1 MEKIRNIKNIKKNL
15 KEKSLKVKPIKNGT
29 VIDHITK
36 GKALKVYKVLNLNN
50 NQTVTIAMNVSS
62 KKNEKKDILKIE
74 GIELSKEDVNKI
86 SLISP
91 NATINIIKDGVV
103 VKKFK
108 VEIPDEIEGIL
119 KCTNPNCITQTEN
132 IIGKF
137 KVEEKEPLKI
147 RCKYCEKFLNAIE
160 ICR

>member
-1 MEKIRNIKNIKKNL
+1 MK
-15 KEKSLKVKPIKNGT
+15 KSLKVKPIENGT
-29 VIDHITK
+29 VIDHINK
-36 GKALKVYKVLNLNN
+36 GKALKVYKVLNIDK

-62 KKNEKKDILKIE
+62 EKNEKKDVLKIE
-74 GIELSKEDVNKI
+74 GIELLKEDVNKI

-103 VKKFK
+103 VRKFK
-108 VEIPDEIEGIL
+108 VEIPDTIEGIL
-119 KCTNPNCITQTEN
+119 KCTNPNCITQIEN
-132 IIGKF
+132 IAGKF

-147 RCKYCEKFLNAIE
+147 RCAYCEKFLNSIE

>member
-1 MEKIRNIKNIKKNL
+1 MK
-15 KEKSLKVKPIKNGT
+15 KSLKVKPIENGT
-29 VIDHITK
+29 VIDHINK
-36 GKALKVYKVLNLNN
+36 GKALKVYKVLNIDK

-62 KKNEKKDILKIE
+62 EKNEKKDVLKIE

-103 VKKFK
+103 VRKFK
-108 VEIPDEIEGIL
+108 VEIPDTIEGIL
-119 KCTNPNCITQTEN
+119 KCTNPNCITQIEN
-132 IIGKF
+132 IAGKV

-147 RCKYCEKFLNAIE
+147 RCAYCEKFLNSIE

>member
-1 MEKIRNIKNIKKNL
+1 M
-15 KEKSLKVKPIKNGT
+15 EKSLKVEPIENGT
-29 VIDHITK
+29 VIDHINK
-36 GKALKVYKVLNLNN
+36 GKALKVYDVLNLNED
-50 NQTVTIAMNVSS
+50 QTITIAMNVPS
-62 KKNEKKDILKIE
+62 KKNGKKDILKIE

-91 NATINIIKDGVV
+91 NATINIIKNGMV

-108 VEIPDEIEGIL
+108 VEIPDKIEGIL
-119 KCTNPNCITQTEN
+119 KCTNPNCITQIEN
-132 IIGKF
+132 IAGKF

-147 RCKYCEKFLNAIE
+147 RCIYCEKFLNSIE

>member
-1 MEKIRNIKNIKKNL
+1 MK
-15 KEKSLKVKPIKNGT
+15 KSLKVKPIANGT
-29 VIDHITK
+29 VIDHISK
-36 GKALKVYKVLNLNN
+36 GKALKVYKVLNIRED
-50 NQTVTIAMNVSS
+50 QTITIAMNVPS

-91 NATINIIKDGVV
+91 NATINIIKNGMV

-108 VEIPDEIEGIL
+108 VEIPDKIEGIL
-119 KCTNPNCITQTEN
+119 KCTNPNCITQIED
-132 IIGKF
+132 IAGKF

-147 RCKYCEKFLNAIE
+147 RCIYCEKFLSSIE
-160 ICR
+160 IYR

>member
-1 MEKIRNIKNIKKNL
+1 MK
-15 KEKSLKVKPIKNGT
+15 KSLKVKPIENGT
-29 VIDHITK
+29 VIDHISK
-36 GKALKVYKVLNLNN
+36 GKALKVYKVLNIRDD
-50 NQTVTIAMNVSS
+50 QTITIAMNVPS
-62 KKNEKKDILKIE
+62 KKNGKKDVLKIE

-103 VKKFK
+103 VRKFK
-108 VEIPDEIEGIL
+108 VEIPDTIEGIL
-119 KCTNPNCITQTEN
+119 KCTNPNCITQIEN
-132 IIGKF
+132 IAGKF

-147 RCKYCEKFLNAIE
+147 RCAYCEKFLNSIE

>member
-1 MEKIRNIKNIKKNL
+1 MK
-15 KEKSLKVKPIKNGT
+15 KSLKVKPIENGT
-29 VIDHITK
+29 VIDHISK
-36 GKALKVYKVLNLNN
+36 GKALKVYKVLNIRDD
-50 NQTVTIAMNVSS
+50 QTITIAMNVPS

-103 VKKFK
+103 VRKFK
-108 VEIPDEIEGIL
+108 VEIPDTIEGIL
-119 KCTNPNCITQTEN
+119 KCTNPNCITQIEN
-132 IIGKF
+132 IAGKF

-147 RCKYCEKFLNAIE
+147 RCAYCEKFLNSIE

>member
-1 MEKIRNIKNIKKNL
+1 MK
-15 KEKSLKVKPIKNGT
+15 KSLKVKPIENGT
-29 VIDHITK
+29 VIDHINK
-36 GKALKVYKVLNLNN
+36 GKALKVYKVLNIDK

-62 KKNEKKDILKIE
+62 EKNEKKDVLKIE

-103 VKKFK
+103 VRKFK
-108 VEIPDEIEGIL
+108 VEIPDTIEGIL
-119 KCTNPNCITQTEN
+119 KCTNPNCITQIEN
-132 IIGKF
+132 IAGKF

-147 RCKYCEKFLNAIE
+147 RCAYCEKFLNSIE

>member
-1 MEKIRNIKNIKKNL
+1 M
-15 KEKSLKVKPIKNGT
+15 EKSLKVEPIENGT
-29 VIDHITK
+29 VIDHISK
-36 GKALKVYKVLNLNN
+36 GKALKVYDVLNLNED
-50 NQTVTIAMNVSS
+50 QTITIAMNVPS
-62 KKNEKKDILKIE
+62 KKNGKKDILKIE

-91 NATINIIKDGVV
+91 NATINIIKNGMV

-108 VEIPDEIEGIL
+108 VEIPDKIEGIL
-119 KCTNPNCITQTEN
+119 KCTNPNCITQIEN
-132 IIGKF
+132 IVGKF

-147 RCKYCEKFLNAIE
+147 RCIYCEKFLNSIE